1 MAVGKVRKFFIHL
14 MVGANIASI
23 IVMFLVGYSGKL
35 NPADHPIFSCMG
47 LFFPIF
53 LLINLLFLLF
63 WAFVRLRLI
72 IIPILGFLVC
82 YQPLSTYLPLH
93 FFQDPPVEGTLK
105 VLSYNVKEFEIG
117 RDDGLPV
124 HKASQYILD
133 SQADIVCLQEV
144 VLGNPYLIPALDAYP
159 WKTDMPGD
167 RSGGLV
173 VLSKYPIMKKERI
186 PYPSQGNLSM
196 AVTIDVDG
204 EKIIVVNN
212 HFQTS
217 GLTIE
222 DKKDF
227 SDMVGGTNRQE
238 LHRESKHLLTV
249 LGRSAAKRAGQV
261 DKVAAYVREHQ
272 GQPLLLC
279 GDFNETP
286 ISYSHET
293 FAKLLT
299 DCYVTSGHGVGWSY
313 NSNRI
318 HVRIDN
324 IFCSHHW
331 QPLKCEIDTK
341 IHASDHY
348 PIICHLKKHDN

>member
-1 MAVGKVRKFFIHL
+1 MFLGKVRKFFIHL
-14 MVGANIASI
+14 MAGANIASI
-23 IVMFLVGYSGKL
+23 IVMLLIGYSGRL
-35 NPADHPIFSCMG
+35 NPADHPILSCMG
-47 LFFPIF
+47 LFFPIL
-53 LLINLLFLLF
+53 LLINFLFLLF
-63 WAFVRLRLI
+63 WVLVRMRLM

-82 YQPLSTYLPLH
+82 YQPLRTYLPLH
-93 FFQDPPVEGTLK
+93 FSSEDSAEATLK
-105 VLSYNVKEFEIG
+105 VLSYNVKDFDIG
-117 RDDGLPV
+117 KNDDRDV

-133 SQADIVCLQEV
+133 SDADIVCLQEV
-144 VLGNPYLIPALDAYP
+144 VLGNPYLTPALKVYP

-167 RSGGLV
+167 RYGGLV
-173 VLSKYPIMKKERI
+173 VLSKYPILKKKRI

-204 EKIIVVNN
+204 EKVIVINN

-227 SDMVGGTNRQE
+227 SDMVGGGKRQE
-238 LHRESKHLLTV
+238 IHRESKHLLTI
-249 LGRSAAKRAGQV
+249 LGRSAGKRAGQV

-272 GQPLLLC
+272 ENPLLLC

-299 DCYVTSGHGVGWSY
+299 DCYVTTGNGVGWSY

-324 IFCSHHW
+324 IFCSSHW

-348 PIICHLKKHDN
+348 PIICYLKKHDN